1 MNTKMKNIIKSFG
14 LFLLMLLT
22 INAVNS
28 QINRTLETKV
38 ADILAQLPTKYM
50 DHTGPLMQ
58 KIIDLED
65 EGILQFCD
73 MLVPPGTGD
82 DTQVRFALHSLAVYS
97 GGKESTINENIVEN
111 TFIKAIE
118 NESDKE
124 IKVFLIRRLAFCGTN
139 TSVDYL
145 SKFLSDDNL
154 FESALATVTYIG
166 TTEATEV
173 ILKATKDADAKE
185 QPALIDALGIL
196 RVEPAVDLL
205 QQLSINNSVI
215 VRQKSLMALAE
226 IAMERSEPTLLEA
239 TKKANYNIDE
249 SKAILAY
256 IRYGNRLA
264 EKEMNDLSIRVA
276 KNLLKNCNSESQLH
290 FRSAG
295 IDLLSENMSPSFTK
309 IFIKES
315 QNSNSAYR
323 GSVLFAASQN
333 MKTEDVNK
341 WIKAYKKSSADAK
354 PQIIRMLSSRD
365 ETKVY
370 EQCILSALSDSDAQ
384 IRIAGIKALAFQ
396 DKSVSLPQLITSLNL
411 ATTIDEYRAI
421 EDTLLRICSSEDNAF
436 LAENIKSSNDS
447 GKIVLINVL
456 SARNAK
462 GEFNNIVSILDNND
476 KNVTEAIYNA
486 LASISTTD
494 DLPKLFEL
502 LSSANNEQNIQSAQ
516 LAIIKAIDSST
527 KDNSK
532 FIINAFK
539 SSSDKGKVLPI
550 LPVLSNQES
559 LDLVTE
565 VLKSGDHAEKLIA
578 VETLTKW
585 RTNDALPYLLEV
597 ASSSA
602 NSELHSK
609 SFSNYL
615 SLVVDA
621 SFHDDQKLLLIK
633 KLVPLSK
640 SIEEDKELI
649 KSTRNIKTFLSLV
662 FVSKYLDNK
671 DLVSTASNTAI
682 RIALP
687 SQAKK
692 NGLSG
697 DIVRDIVSRSVDNLS
712 GQDSQYIKID
722 VREFLDN
729 MTNETGY
736 VSIFNGKDLTGWEGL
751 VKNPIERGKM
761 SKGTLSRA
769 QTKANEQML
778 KDWFIKDG
786 VIGFKGE
793 GYNNICTI
801 KDYGDFEMIVDWKIT
816 NGGDSGIYLRGTPQ
830 VQIWDIARVD
840 AGAEVGSGGLYN
852 NTKNERIPITV
863 ADNPINEWNTFRIKM
878 VGERVTVHLNGVLV
892 TNNVILENYWDRK
905 LPIFTKEAIEL
916 QAHGEDLGFRNIYV
930 REIDSGSEFLTE
942 EEKNEG
948 FQSLFNGKDLD
959 QWIGN
964 KIDYYAE
971 NNELLARPSQ
981 GGHGNLFTAEEYSD
995 FIFRFEFKLTS
1006 GANNGLGIHAPL
1018 EGDIAYDGKEIQ
1030 ILDNTATIY
1039 ANLKEYQY
1047 HGSVY
1052 GVIAAKRGFLKP
1064 LGEWNYEEVMVKGDH
1079 IKVTLNGT
1087 VIVDG
1092 NMKEASINGTLDH
1105 KDHPGLK
1112 RNKGHIGFLGHGSE
1126 LEFRNIRIKD
1136 LSK

>member
-1 MNTKMKNIIKSFG
+1 MKNIIITFG
-14 LFLLMLLT
+14 TFLLILCTIPT
-22 INAVNS
+22 ING

-38 ADILAQLPTKYM
+38 ADILAQLPTKSI
-50 DHTGPLMQ
+50 DQTGPLMQ
-58 KIIDLED
+58 DILDLEE

-82 DTQVRFALHSLAVYS
+82 DTQVRFALHSLAVYA
-97 GGKESTINENIVEN
+97 GGKESAINDNIVEN
-111 TFIKAIE
+111 TYIEAIE
-118 NESDKE
+118 KEKNKE
-124 IKVFLIRRLAFCGTN
+124 IKTFLIRRLAFCGTN
-139 TSVDYL
+139 TSVNYL
-145 SKFLSDDNL
+145 SKFLSDDDL
-154 FESALATVTYIG
+154 FEPALASMTSIG
-166 TTEATEV
+166 TTEAAEV
-173 ILKATKDADAKE
+173 ILKATKAADAKS
-185 QPALIDALGIL
+185 QAAFIDALGVL
-196 RVEPAVDLL
+196 KYEPSVDLL
-205 QQLSINNSVI
+205 QELSNNDSVI
-215 VRQKSLMALAE
+215 VQQKSLMALSE
-226 IAMERSEPTLLEA
+226 IAMERSEQTILEA
-239 TKKANYNIDE
+239 TKNADFNIDD
-249 SKAILAY
+249 SRAILSY
-256 IRYGNRLA
+256 IRYGNRLN
-264 EKEMNDLSIRVA
+264 EKGMNDLSIRVG
-276 KNLLKNCNSESQLH
+276 KNLLKYCKSESQLH
-290 FRSAG
+290 FRAAG
-295 IDLLSENMSPSFTK
+295 IDLLSENMRPDFTK
-309 IFIKES
+309 TFIKES
-315 QNSNSAYR
+315 QNENNAYR
-323 GSVLFAASQN
+323 GAVLYAASQN
-333 MKTEDVNK
+333 MTTEDVSK
-341 WIKAYKKSSADAK
+341 WLKAYKKASSDAK
-354 PQIIRMLSSRD
+354 PQIIRMLSTRD
-365 ETKVY
+365 EAEIY
-370 EQCILSALSDSDAQ
+370 EKCILPALSDNETK

-396 DKSVSLPQLITSLNL
+396 EKSKALPQLIESLKQ
-411 ATTIDEYRAI
+411 AASAEEYAAI
-421 EDTLLRICSSEDNAF
+421 EDTLLRICSSENNDF
-436 LAENIKSSNDS
+436 LAENITSMNDS
-447 GKIVLINVL
+447 GKVVLIHVL

-462 GEFNNIVSILDNND
+462 EQFDSIVALADNSSN
-476 KNVTEAIYNA
+476 NVTEAVFNA
-486 LASISTTD
+486 LPSISTSD

-502 LSSANNEQNIQSAQ
+502 LGYATNSQNIKNAQ
-516 LAIIKAIDSST
+516 YAIIRSVDGST
-527 KDNSK
+527 TDNSK
-532 FIINAFK
+532 LIIDEFN
-539 SSSDKGKVLPI
+539 SSTEKGKVLPI
-550 LPVLSNQES
+550 LPTLSDKQS
-559 LDLVTE
+559 LDLVKE
-565 VLKSGDHAEKLIA
+565 VLKSGSHDEKMIA
-578 VETLTKW
+578 IETLTNW
-585 RTNDALPYLLEV
+585 RTNDALPYLFKV
-597 ASSSA
+597 ASGSS

-609 SFSNYL
+609 AFSDYL
-615 SLVVDA
+615 SLIVNG

-633 KLVPLSK
+633 KLTPYSK
-640 SIEEDKELI
+640 SVAENKELI
-649 KSTRNIKTFLSLV
+649 KSTRNIKTLLSLV

-687 SQAKK
+687 SPAKK

-722 VREFLDN
+722 VKEFLDN
-729 MTNETGY
+729 MTKETGY

-761 SKGTLSRA
+761 SKRTLDRA
-769 QTKANEQML
+769 QSKANEQML
-778 KDWFIKDG
+778 KDWFVKDG

-840 AGAEVGSGGLYN
+840 SGAEVGSGGLYN
-852 NTKNERIPITV
+852 NEKNERIPITV

-916 QAHGEDLGFRNIYV
+916 QAHGEDLGFRNVYV
-930 REIDSGSEFLTE
+930 REINSGSEFLTE
-942 EEKNEG
+942 EEKKEG
-948 FQSLFNGKDLD
+948 YQSLFNGKDLD

-964 KIDYYAE
+964 KVDYYAE

-981 GGHGNLFTAEEYSD
+981 GGHGNLFTAAEYSD

-1030 ILDNTATIY
+1030 ILDDTASIY

-1064 LGEWNYEEVMVKGDH
+1064 LGEWNYEEVIVKGDQ

-1092 NMKEASINGTLDH
+1092 NMREASKNGTLDH
-1105 KDHPGLK
+1105 KDHPGLN